1 MSKDKKQ
8 SFVQGALILGIAGLI
23 VKVIGAAF
31 KIPLNH
37 LIHDEGMGLFG
48 ASYQIYT
55 VLFIVATA
63 GFPTA
68 ISKMVAESLALGRR
82 REAERIFKIAMTIL
96 ISIGVVGSAVLF
108 IFGKQL
114 AVFIGSPDSALAIQ
128 AIAPAV
134 MCVSLMATFRGYFQ
148 GRQNMTPTAVSE
160 VVEAIGKLVFGY
172 LFAWYFMQQTVVKA
186 SAGAVFGVTMG
197 TFLGFL
203 VLFAIYLFNKKQI
216 EKPLPGEQTLSY
228 KNLAKKLVIIAVP
241 ITIGASVS
249 SLTNLADMFTVM
261 TRLQT
266 IGQVTPEFLNKYAG
280 LLQEIEG
287 FDGSAINY
295 KLATALYGMYTGKP
309 LTLFNLPLTL
319 VVALGMSV
327 VPAIAAALMRGNQLS
342 AQNTVKTG
350 IKLTVVFSVPCAV
363 GMYVLAAPILQVV
376 FGTSMASTMLEKL
389 AVSIIFVSILQITT
403 SMLQAYGKTVIPV
416 VNMIIGGIIKVIVN
430 YNLVAIPS
438 INIDGAPIGTMVC
451 YFTVM
456 ALNMFWIIKVTGCRF
471 RLSEYVVKPA
481 ISVFVMG
488 LVTYFL
494 YNGIVA
500 MTGTLVALGVSI
512 VVAVIVYFAMLLVVK
527 AFNEDDVR
535 MLPKGDVLVNI
546 LNKFH
551 LI

>member
-82 REAERIFKIAMTIL
+82 KEAERIFKIAMTIL

-108 IFGKQL
+108 VFGKQFAL
-114 AVFIGSPDSALAIQ
+114 FIGSPDSALAIQ

-134 MCVSLMATFRGYFQ
+134 MCVALMATFRGYFQ

-160 VVEAIGKLVFGY
+160 VVEAIGKLIFGY

-203 VLFAIYLFNKKQI
+203 VLFAIYLFDKKKT
-216 EKPLPGEQTLSY
+216 EKPLPGEHALSY
-228 KNLAKKLVIIAVP
+228 KKLAKKLIVIAVP

-266 IGQVTPEFLNKYAG
+266 IGQVPAEFLSKYAG

-389 AVSIIFVSILQITT
+389 AVSIIFVSVLQITT

-416 VNMIIGGIIKVIVN
+416 INMIIGGIIKVIVN

-471 RLSEYVVKPA
+471 GLLEYVIKPVV
-481 ISVFVMG
+481 SVFVMG
-488 LVTYFL
+488 IVTYFL

-500 MTGTLVALGVSI
+500 MTGTLVALGISI
-512 VVAVIVYFAMLLVVK
+512 VVAVIVYFTMLLVVK
-527 AFNEDDVR
+527 AFTEDDVR
-535 MLPKGDVLVNI
+535 MLPKGDMLVNI

>member
-1 MSKDKKQ
+1 MSKEKKQ

-82 REAERIFKIAMTIL
+82 REAERIFKIALSIL
-96 ISIGVVGSAVLF
+96 VTIGVVGSVVLF
-108 IFGKQL
+108 VFGKQL
-114 AVFIGSPDSALAIQ
+114 ANFIKSPDSALAIQ

-134 MCVSLMATFRGYFQ
+134 MCVSLMAVFRGYFQ

-160 VVEAIGKLVFGY
+160 VVEAMGKLVFGY
-172 LFAWYFMQQTVVKA
+172 LFAWYFMQQTVIKA

-203 VLFAIYLFNKKQI
+203 VLITMYLFDKKHI
-216 EKPLPGEQTLSY
+216 EKPLQGEKTLSY
-228 KNLAKKLVIIAVP
+228 KDLAKKLVVIAVP

-266 IGQVTPEFLNKYAG
+266 IGQVTPEFLNKYAF
-280 LLQEIEG
+280 LLQEIDG

-327 VPAIAAALMRGNQLS
+327 VPAIASALMRGNKLS

-376 FGTSMASTMLEKL
+376 FGTSMASSMLEKL

-403 SMLQAYGKTVIPV
+403 SMLQAYGKTVVPV
-416 VNMIIGGIIKVIVN
+416 VNMIIGGIIKVVVN
-430 YNLVAIPS
+430 YNLVAVPS

-456 ALNMFWIIKVTGCRF
+456 TLNMIWIIKVTGCHF
-471 RLSEYVVKPA
+471 KLSEYVVKPA

-488 LVTYFL
+488 LVTHFL

-500 MTGTLVALGVSI
+500 VTGTLVALAVS
-512 VVAVIVYFAMLLVVK
+512 VFVAVIVYFSMLLIVK
-527 AFNEDDVR
+527 AFTEDDVR
-535 MLPKGDVLVNI
+535 MLPKGDKIVNI